1 MIYQLIIFLLLIFT
15 NIANSDIK
23 SDVEDQCGSN
33 LWEIEK
39 SVTKVGDYFSI
50 ITKYACTRGGE
61 INNGI
66 FYEYGEKVELIEGYN
81 VSFSYVGQI
90 IDKNN
95 KIIEDRIGPADQ
107 LTIFEVPS
115 EFPYLAFFLSNKGGS
130 NIYHSLFFYSTN
142 PKFKKI
148 AFIERP
154 LSKFQANKR
163 KGSEKEVDGI
173 YLNQNG
179 DFLIDRLITQSVDG
193 SESNANRK
201 WNVETLK
208 LDGEYFESIS
218 IRDYDIDT
226 YQRLN

>member
-1 MIYQLIIFLLLIFT
+1 MIYKLIIFLLLIFT
-15 NIANSDIK
+15 NIAKSDIR

-39 SVTKVGDYFSI
+39 SITNIGDYFSI

-61 INNGI
+61 INDGI
-66 FYEYGEKVELIEGYN
+66 FYEYGEKVELVEDYN
-81 VSFSYVGQI
+81 ASFSYVGQI

-107 LTIFEVPS
+107 LTIFDIPS
-115 EFPYLAFFLSNKGGS
+115 EFPYLVFSLSNKGAS
-130 NIYHSLFFYSTN
+130 NIYHALFFYSTL

-154 LSKFQANKR
+154 LNKFQANKR

-173 YLNQNG
+173 YLNKNG
-179 DFLIDRLITQSVDG
+179 DFLIDRLIIKSVDG

-208 LDGEYFESIS
+208 LDGEHFKSIS
-218 IRDYDIDT
+218 IRDYDINT

>member
-1 MIYQLIIFLLLIFT
+1 MIFT

-61 INNGI
+61 INNGV
-66 FYEYGEKVELIEGYN
+66 FYEYGEKVELIEDYN

-130 NIYHSLFFYSTN
+130 NIYHSLFFYSTH